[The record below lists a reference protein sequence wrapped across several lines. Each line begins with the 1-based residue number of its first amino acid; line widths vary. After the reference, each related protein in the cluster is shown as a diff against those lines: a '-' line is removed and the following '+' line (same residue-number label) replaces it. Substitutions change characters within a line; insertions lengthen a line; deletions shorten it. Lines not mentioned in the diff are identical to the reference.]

1 MHPETEHPNPVESAV
16 SAGRTPDVCS
26 GLARE
31 HACARLV
38 LDLARFTDSGDYAA
52 ALALFSDDAVMD
64 RDGEVFRGIAALRQ
78 AYAQRPASRITR
90 HVLSNIVV
98 QLDGTDQAQ
107 VSSYVTVYRHMR
119 EPGEGGPPYRM
130 PGADVLGEYQD
141 RLVHTAAGWRLVSRI
156 TRTVFQFRDSKKG

>member
-1 MHPETEHPNPVESAV
+1 M
-16 SAGRTPDVCS
+16 
-26 GLARE
+26 ARE
-31 HACARLV
+31 HACARLI
-38 LDLARFTDSGDYAA
+38 LDLARYTDSGDYAA

-64 RDGEVFRGIAALRQ
+64 RDGEIFSGIAALRL
-78 AYAQRPASRITR
+78 AYAQRPAPRITR

-98 QLDGTDQAQ
+98 QLEGVDRARA
-107 VSSYVTVYRHMR
+107 SSYVTVYRHMR
-119 EPGEGGPPYRM
+119 EPGQGDPPYRM